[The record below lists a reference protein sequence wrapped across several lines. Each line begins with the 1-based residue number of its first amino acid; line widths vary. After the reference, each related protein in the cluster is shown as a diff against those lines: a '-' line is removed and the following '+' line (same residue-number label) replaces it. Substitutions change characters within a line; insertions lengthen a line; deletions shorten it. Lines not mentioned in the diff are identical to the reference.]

1 MRGSV
6 QKQSRRAVPPKTFF
20 KSICFEILSATAVS
34 TDLDTRRASFVEPP
48 TSKVDIVKNILKTSE
63 ETEEATDRPS

>member
-1 MRGSV
+1 LQV
-6 QKQSRRAVPPKTFF
+6 
-20 KSICFEILSATAVS
+20 LSATAVS